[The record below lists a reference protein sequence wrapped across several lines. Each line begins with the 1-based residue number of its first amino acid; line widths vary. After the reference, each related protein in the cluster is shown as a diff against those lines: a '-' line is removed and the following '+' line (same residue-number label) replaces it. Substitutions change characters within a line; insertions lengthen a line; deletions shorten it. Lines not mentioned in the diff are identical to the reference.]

1 MKTLPTLAI
10 RLPPSV
16 QLLKPPSGNSS
27 SWPYVVIDAINKK
40 KWTGLGGLTGP
51 AKVGDTLYS
60 SMLWLTAG
68 GSEQRTILYDIYMP

>member
-10 RLPPSV
+10 RLPPPV

-27 SWPYVVIDAINKK
+27 SWPYVVIDAIDKK
-40 KWTGLGGLTGP
+40 KWTGLDGLTGP
-51 AKVGDTLYS
+51 ANS
-60 SMLWLTAG
+60 SILWLTEG